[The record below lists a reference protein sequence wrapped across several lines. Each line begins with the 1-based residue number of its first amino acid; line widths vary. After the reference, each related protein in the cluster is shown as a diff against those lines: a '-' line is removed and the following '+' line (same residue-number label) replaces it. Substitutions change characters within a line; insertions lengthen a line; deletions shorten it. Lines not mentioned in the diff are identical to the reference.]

1 LGVLVLNQVILLTV
15 RVGVANQRPVKRRSV
30 LWPIIVT
37 GLMIGLLVMG
47 AVFSII
53 EFITQNIDSFG
64 RSFYVVLAGGGLTWA
79 LWSAIFYR
87 LSQSENPGDVISRQC
102 GYLLKGS
109 ILELLIAV
117 PTHIVA
123 RSRDYCCAGF
133 MTFLGISLGIAVML
147 FSFGPSV
154 FFLFVN
160 RWKRLHKYREPV
172 DGQPAAKEM

>member
-1 LGVLVLNQVILLTV
+1 LNSDNFQVVLV
-15 RVGVANQRPVKRRSV
+15 VAALS
-30 LWPIIVT
+30 WIIW
-37 GLMIGLLVMG
+37 
-47 AVFSII
+47 AV
-53 EFITQNIDSFG
+53 
-64 RSFYVVLAGGGLTWA
+64 
-79 LWSAIFYR
+79 IFYR
-87 LSQSENPGDVISRQC
+87 MSRTNSPADVVSTQC
-102 GYLLKGS
+102 NYLIKGS

-133 MTFLGISLGIAVML
+133 MTFFGITMGIAVML
-147 FSFGPSV
+147 LAFGPSV